1 MAVDNWRSTS
11 WIVDLVDMDR
21 LTEAMKKI
29 PDHSERVI
37 NQTLQTKVEKTADTE
52 IITKMPLSEMKKRLK
67 GHAHAKESRSLNTKH
82 ENLGFTIRPTKKF
95 NYLKYPDLAIGTSWN
110 NEPQEF
116 MRKGMEQKV
125 PAITEVLQQALDEE
139 ISKLL
144 GGK

>member
-1 MAVDNWRSTS
+1 MAADWRSTS
-11 WIVDLVDMDR
+11 WEVDLVDMDR

-67 GHAHAKESRSLNTKH
+67 GHTHAKESKSLSTKH

-95 NYLKYPDLAIGTSWN
+95 DYLKYPDLAIGTSWN
-110 NEPQEF
+110 NAPQEF

-139 ISKLL
+139 IRKLL